1 MQELIHIN
9 NTDVVFRL
17 DDGQVFTDSLNIAS
31 VFKKRHH
38 HVVRDIQKFPKDDFS
53 ETNFGLA
60 SYLDAQG
67 KSRPMYNITRDG
79 FSMLVMGFTGQNAYK
94 WKVQFIEA
102 FNLMEQKLRGTHA
115 QPMLAQSIHEELH
128 ELKEGFAELRA
139 EREEVQYQLRKSTN
153 AMKRLDFAL
162 ENMPMDTY
170 QLAHIRKVVGMR
182 GKELAEANGVALT
195 TATPTIYRALNQKFN
210 VYTYTEIK
218 REHYEACLEFI
229 QYVTL

>member
-9 NTDVVFRL
+9 NTDVVFAL
-17 DDGQVFTDSLNIAS
+17 DEGKVFTDSLSIS
-31 VFKKRHH
+31 ETFGKLHKDVMRII
-38 HVVRDIQKFPKDDFS
+38 RRMPRDDFW
-53 ETNFGLA
+53 ERNFTP
-60 SYLDAQG
+60 SDYIDTRG
-67 KSRPMYNITRDG
+67 KKQSLYQITRDG

-102 FNLMEQKLRGTHA
+102 FNLMEQKLRGTHT
-115 QPMLAQSIHEELH
+115 QPMLAQSIHQELH

-139 EREEVQYQLRKSTN
+139 EREEVQYQLRKSTS

>member
-9 NTDVVFRL
+9 NTDVVFAL
-17 DDGQVFTDSLNIAS
+17 DEGKAFTDSLSIS
-31 VFKKRHH
+31 ETFGKLHKDVIRII
-38 HVVRDIQKFPKDDFS
+38 RRFPKDDFGQR
-53 ETNFGLA
+53 NFTPS
-60 SYLDAQG
+60 SYLNAQG
-67 KSRPMYNITRDG
+67 KSQPMYNITRDG

-115 QPMLAQSIHEELH
+115 QPMLVQSIHEELH
-128 ELKEGFAELRA
+128 ELKEGFEELRA
-139 EREEVQYQLRKSTN
+139 EREDMKERLRRSSNATN
-153 AMKRLDFAL
+153 KLTFAL
-162 ENMPMDTY
+162 ENIPLDTH

-195 TATPTIYRALNQKFN
+195 TATPTIYRELNQKFN

-218 REHYEACLEFI
+218 REHYEACLQFI